1 MLTENSILSA
11 DQQSGRDEVRISKL
25 QHLKD
30 YKHFELT
37 NDKNLAEKEVVLRKS
52 RTIKKYICDQ
62 GMVYT
67 KVIQEMFKPFTEK
80 ERKFCSLST
89 FLKYKP
95 FYITNPN

>member
-1 MLTENSILSA
+1 MN
-11 DQQSGRDEVRISKL
+11 RI
-25 QHLKD
+25 
-30 YKHFELT
+30 
-37 NDKNLAEKEVVLRKS
+37 
-52 RTIKKYICDQ
+52 IKKYISDQ

-67 KVIQEMFKPFTEK
+67 KAIQEMFKPFTEK